1 MLVLERKTQLHHHQS
16 IPKFLLR
23 HYPVARRNRGEKYGN
38 GETYLRTR
46 IPTECD
52 ATFKS
57 NQVRNPTNGY
67 HCPLQPFQQ
76 GSVRYSR
83 FTPGYRPKCA
93 NTGVWYPSAPF
104 RSCKT
109 RSADVTTGC

>member
-67 HCPLQPFQQ
+67 HCAVVLFQQ
-76 GSVRYSR
+76 GSGRYSR
-83 FTPGYRPKCA
+83 VFPGYRPKYA
-93 NTGVWYPSAPF
+93 NAEEGYPALPLRERVAAF
-104 RSCKT
+104 
-109 RSADVTTGC
+109 AD